1 MTQDE
6 IYRIAYRQSAID
18 AGCLP
23 EDFTAADHRF
33 CLSRPHPDA
42 RLYLRLPLFCDF
54 ISYGTN
60 IVVSGEDA
68 ALPIAREYLVAH
80 PYPDCFL
87 TPALYFLTDRFA
99 PYHARPYFMA
109 EYFLPCRAPLPT
121 LFCDAELRFLDKN
134 TLLPLYGE
142 PSWSM
147 ALSASHPERDMCAI
161 GAFANGV
168 LVGLAGCSADCDT
181 MWQIGIDVLP
191 DYRHRGIASAL
202 VAAMGN
208 EIFSRGKVPFYCA
221 AWSNIPSVKTAIR
234 AGFAPAWVHLTCIR
248 ENN

>member
-1 MTQDE
+1 
-6 IYRIAYRQSAID
+6 
-18 AGCLP
+18 
-23 EDFTAADHRF
+23 
-33 CLSRPHPDA
+33 
-42 RLYLRLPLFCDF
+42 
-54 ISYGTN
+54 
-60 IVVSGEDA
+60 
-68 ALPIAREYLVAH
+68 
-80 PYPDCFL
+80 
-87 TPALYFLTDRFA
+87 
-99 PYHARPYFMA
+99 
-109 EYFLPCRAPLPT
+109 
-121 LFCDAELRFLDKN
+121 
-134 TLLPLYGE
+134 
-142 PSWSM
+142 M

-168 LVGLAGCSADCDT
+168 LVGLAGCSADCGT

-202 VAAMGN
+202 VAALGN

>member
-6 IYRIAYRQSAID
+6 IYRVAYRQSAID

-23 EDFTAADHRF
+23 EDFTTSAHRF

-60 IVVSGEDA
+60 IVISGEDA
-68 ALPIAREYLVAH
+68 ALPIAREYLAAH

-87 TPALYFLTDRFA
+87 TPALHFLTERFA
-99 PYHARPYFMA
+99 PYHARPHFMA
-109 EYFLPCRAPLPT
+109 EYFLPCRDPLPT
-121 LFCDAELRFLDKN
+121 LTCDAVLRILCKDA
-134 TLLPLYGE
+134 LSPLHE
-142 PSWSM
+142 DAAWSM
-147 ALSASHPERDMCAI
+147 ALSKSHPERDI
-161 GAFANGV
+161 LGVGAFADGR
-168 LVGLAGCSADCDT
+168 LVGLAGCSADCST

-191 DYRHRGIASAL
+191 AYRRRGIAAAL

-208 EIFSRGKVPFYCA
+208 EILSRGKVPFYCA

-234 AGFAPAWVHLTCIR
+234 AGFTPAWVHLTCIR
-248 ENN
+248 SES

>member
-68 ALPIAREYLVAH
+68 ALPIARNIS
-80 PYPDCFL
+80 
-87 TPALYFLTDRFA
+87 
-99 PYHARPYFMA
+99 
-109 EYFLPCRAPLPT
+109 LPIRIPT
-121 LFCDAELRFLDKN
+121 
-134 TLLPLYGE
+134 
-142 PSWSM
+142 
-147 ALSASHPERDMCAI
+147 
-161 GAFANGV
+161 V
-168 LVGLAGCSADCDT
+168 
-181 MWQIGIDVLP
+181 
-191 DYRHRGIASAL
+191 
-202 VAAMGN
+202 
-208 EIFSRGKVPFYCA
+208 FSRLRSIF
-221 AWSNIPSVKTAIR
+221 
-234 AGFAPAWVHLTCIR
+234 
-248 ENN
+248 